1 MVKIIKKE
9 VVIDDSLKKKITT
22 ICEFCNTKTKVING
36 SIRKIAKT
44 NLMYLEPHRIIINGV
59 TFLAFN
65 YQNDIFI
72 ENLSKKIKLSELEN
86 YLKNY
91 N

>member
-22 ICEFCNTKTKVING
+22 ICEFCNTKPKVING

-65 YQNDIFI
+65 
-72 ENLSKKIKLSELEN
+72 L
-86 YLKNY
+86 
-91 N
+91 